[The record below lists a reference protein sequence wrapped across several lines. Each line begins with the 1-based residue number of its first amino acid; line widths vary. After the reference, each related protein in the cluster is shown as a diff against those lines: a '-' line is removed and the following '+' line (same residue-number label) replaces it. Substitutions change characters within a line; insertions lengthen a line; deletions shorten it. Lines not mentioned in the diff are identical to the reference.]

1 MHTYTTRMNRNLKRN
16 KIIGTQKVFLG
27 NNEIRLGVR
36 IEQKRGSEIK
46 RRVGRNE
53 HTKGEVVTKSVNT
66 MK

>member
-1 MHTYTTRMNRNLKRN
+1 MYLR
-16 KIIGTQKVFLG
+16 
-27 NNEIRLGVR
+27 NNEIRSGVR

-46 RRVGRNE
+46 CRVGWNE